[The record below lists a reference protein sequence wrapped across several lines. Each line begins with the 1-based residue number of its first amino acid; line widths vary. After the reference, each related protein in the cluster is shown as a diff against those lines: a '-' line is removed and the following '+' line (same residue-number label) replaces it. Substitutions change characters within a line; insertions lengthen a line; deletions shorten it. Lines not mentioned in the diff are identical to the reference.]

1 MLPSPFVYMT
11 NVYTNKERQE
21 MIEHS
26 QKSNDEILTD
36 LLTGQHISNINHIIL
51 KEALKPIF
59 FTPKGF
65 MAWARSRKEKDLKN
79 AIAGHK
85 EVLISDKSLSPDDL
99 VERFATGANEYNQ
112 GWQLEL
118 FYNLHKLILDFEG
131 NDLAP
136 DSKNLLSIIQKSLHS
151 NNNEEKSRAITL
163 VSLFCEMSNSQS
175 RKSTAG
181 NAAEG
186 AVELVLRS
194 IGLVAGETFGSQF
207 EHGEGSD
214 TDFVVPFNKN
224 DEVDDIKAYIAVQS
238 STNDRLRLSSS
249 ELKDSGKRYICSL
262 NGCGASS
269 KKTKDI
275 GDSLI
280 GGQIYYDTYYV
291 IIESEKVAA
300 IKAAR
305 KKIENA
311 QKKGNVKD
319 ENKAKVR
326 LRWLENHAINYNQFA
341 DHMTEI
347 MTRKF
352 LDEVQN
358 Q

>member
-1 MLPSPFVYMT
+1 MNEYD
-11 NVYTNKERQE
+11 
-21 MIEHS
+21 
-26 QKSNDEILTD
+26 QKGSDKILVN
-36 LLTGQHISNINHIIL
+36 LLTGQAVSHKDHLVL
-51 KEALKPIF
+51 KEDLKPIF
-59 FTPKGF
+59 FKSKGF
-65 MAWARSRKEKDLKN
+65 MAWARSRKEKGLKD
-79 AIAGHK
+79 AIAGYK
-85 EVLISDKSLSPDDL
+85 ELLISDKSLSPDEI

-118 FYNLHKLILDFEG
+118 FYDLHKLILDFEG
-131 NDLAP
+131 DNLAP
-136 DSKNLLSIIQKSLHS
+136 DSKNLLSIIQNSLRS
-151 NNNEEKSRAITL
+151 DNNEEKSRAITL
-163 VSLFCEMSNSQS
+163 VALFCEMSNSQS

-181 NAAEG
+181 NAAES
-186 AVELVLRS
+186 AIELVLRS
-194 IGLVAGETFGSQF
+194 IGLVAGETFGAQF

-224 DEVDDIKAYIAVQS
+224 DEVNDIKAYIAVQS

-275 GDSLI
+275 GNSLI
-280 GGQIYYDTYYV
+280 GGQISHDTYYV

-300 IKAAR
+300 IKEAR
-305 KKIENA
+305 KQVENA
-311 QKKGNVKD
+311 QKKGNLKD
-319 ENKAKVR
+319 EDRAKIR

-347 MTRKF
+347 MAKNF
-352 LDEVQN
+352 LAEVHN
-358 Q
+358 QSSE